1 MEPRRLALSLV
12 TSFDIMYII
21 GKWDT
26 YGFYLSTRVFRRRY
40 ATLGLDSESP
50 DTRTFRLAT
59 ISTKGHTMAERS
71 LRGMKIGANSLES
84 DEGVAFVDRKQ
95 VIYECPDG
103 TQFAVAMATDAEPP
117 ATWKNRDG
125 QIGKLRDAVAV
136 EDKKPVKPP
145 RTHWDMLME
154 RRTEDDLKIL
164 LDERLELLRSGRLR
178 MHRRK

>member
-1 MEPRRLALSLV
+1 
-12 TSFDIMYII
+12 
-21 GKWDT
+21 
-26 YGFYLSTRVFRRRY
+26 
-40 ATLGLDSESP
+40 
-50 DTRTFRLAT
+50 
-59 ISTKGHTMAERS
+59 MAERS

-103 TQFAVAMATDAEPP
+103 TQFAIAMATDAEPP
-117 ATWKNRDG
+117 ATWENRDG

-136 EDKKPVKPP
+136 EDKKPVQPP

-154 RRTEDDLKIL
+154 RRTEDDLKVL

>member
-1 MEPRRLALSLV
+1 
-12 TSFDIMYII
+12 
-21 GKWDT
+21 
-26 YGFYLSTRVFRRRY
+26 
-40 ATLGLDSESP
+40 
-50 DTRTFRLAT
+50 
-59 ISTKGHTMAERS
+59 MAERS

-103 TQFAVAMATDAEPP
+103 TQFAIAMATDAEPP
-117 ATWKNRDG
+117 ATWENRDG

-154 RRTEDDLKIL
+154 RRTEDDLKVL

>member
-1 MEPRRLALSLV
+1 
-12 TSFDIMYII
+12 
-21 GKWDT
+21 
-26 YGFYLSTRVFRRRY
+26 
-40 ATLGLDSESP
+40 
-50 DTRTFRLAT
+50 
-59 ISTKGHTMAERS
+59 MAERS

-95 VIYECPDG
+95 VIYECPEG
-103 TQFAVAMATDAEPP
+103 HEFGVAMAVEAEPP
-117 ATWKNRDG
+117 AGWECRCG
-125 QIGKLRDAVAV
+125 REGKLRDAVAI